1 MGTADSSMKNI
12 SQVEKYA
19 NCLQEVSQY
28 TEQHFDKLKKQTDMI
43 GQNWSDSQ
51 FNEFRAQFNENII
64 KNVKNICGTLRRLSE
79 YTKKQ
84 CEYHQTAKHH
94 KLKL

>member
-12 SQVEKYA
+12 SQVENYA
-19 NCLQEVSQY
+19 KCLQEVSQY
-28 TEQHFDKLKKQTDMI
+28 TEQNFDKLKKQTDMI

-64 KNVKNICGTLRRLSE
+64 KNVKNICETLRRLSK
-79 YTKKQ
+79 YTETQ
-84 CEYHQTAKHH
+84 CRYHRMTQQH
-94 KLKL
+94 KL